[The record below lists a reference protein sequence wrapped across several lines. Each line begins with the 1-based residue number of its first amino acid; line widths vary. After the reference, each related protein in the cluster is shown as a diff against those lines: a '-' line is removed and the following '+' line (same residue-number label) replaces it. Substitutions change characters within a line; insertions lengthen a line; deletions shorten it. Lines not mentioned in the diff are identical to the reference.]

1 MSVPI
6 FFVWLFRLSC
16 QNAVLLLLK
25 TRFVAQA
32 QAKSCMHRQLT
43 VRKVDAIRSN
53 LKLDLTGEVVLV
65 QGFGDKKT
73 AGTWNNLRSAST
85 QNSSQKPGW
94 KRWLG

>member
-32 QAKSCMHRQLT
+32 QAQAQAKSCMHRQLT
-43 VRKVDAIRSN
+43 FRKVDAIRSN
-53 LKLDLTGEVVLV
+53 LKLDLTDEVVLV
-65 QGFGDKKT
+65 QGFVDKET
-73 AGTWNNLRSAST
+73 AGTWNNLHPAST
-85 QNSSQKPGW
+85 QNSSQKSD
-94 KRWLG
+94 